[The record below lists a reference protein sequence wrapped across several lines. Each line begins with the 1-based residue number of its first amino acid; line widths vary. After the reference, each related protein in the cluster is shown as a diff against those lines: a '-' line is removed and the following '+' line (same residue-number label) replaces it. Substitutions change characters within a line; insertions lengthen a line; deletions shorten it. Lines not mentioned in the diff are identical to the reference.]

1 MVIIT
6 KQCPPLPKPTLDKL
20 TSKQLLQML
29 GLNAWGVTNMLQD
42 AHIMNGKE
50 WKFTRNDLMH
60 LLYICTRIENG
71 MGC

>member
-50 WKFTRNDLMH
+50 
-60 LLYICTRIENG
+60 
-71 MGC
+71 